1 MRPRDAADE
10 GSAAVGFVLVGA
22 LVVVLFVA
30 VIQLALVLHVRTTLV
45 DAAAEGA
52 RLAARAD
59 GRPQDGVSRTVGLV
73 TSSLSE
79 RYARD
84 VTAETVRR
92 DDVLLAEVTVTAPAP
107 VIGLIGSAGT
117 ITVQGH
123 AILEEQ

>member
-1 MRPRDAADE
+1 M
-10 GSAAVGFVLVGA
+10 
-22 LVVVLFVA
+22 LFVA
-30 VIQLALVLHVRTTLV
+30 VLQLALVLHVRTTLV

-59 GRPQDGVSRTVGLV
+59 STPRDGVDRTAHLV

-79 RYARD
+79 RYAQD
-84 VTAETVRR
+84 VVAGTVTR

-117 ITVQGH
+117 ITVRGH
-123 AILEEQ
+123 AIMEQQ

>member
-1 MRPRDAADE
+1 MPGTLAQDA
-10 GSAAVGFVLVGA
+10 GSAVAGFVLVGG
-22 LVVVLFVA
+22 LVVLLFVA
-30 VIQLALVLHVRTTLV
+30 VLQLALVLHVRTTLV

-59 GRPQDGVSRTVGLV
+59 SRPADGVDRTVQLI
-73 TSSLSE
+73 TTSLSE

-84 VTAETVRR
+84 VESTTVRR
-92 DDVLLAEVTVTAPAP
+92 DHILLAEVTVTAPMP

-123 AILEEQ
+123 AIVEEQ

>member
-1 MRPRDAADE
+1 M
-10 GSAAVGFVLVGA
+10 LVGA

-30 VIQLALVLHVRTTLV
+30 VLQLALVLHVRTTLV

-73 TSSLSE
+73 TSTLSE